1 MGIKFSTEKKS
12 IRKEGAIAYNLDKN
26 KVISNDSPFIST
38 ETFNMI
44 KNNDVVDTP
53 MSEQDGGN
61 NYPIELNNY
70 DDMILSEQQL
80 GGELFIK
87 SNVTD
92 SPTIISLEGI
102 TSVKSQ
108 QGGAAEEMQVISLD
122 GFSSSS
128 TSQKGGGDKFSHLGY
143 GSEPDEMLSD
153 DDKYNVISENVV
165 NASELSFELDER
177 PIGFNEHRDQ
187 ESPAKLND
195 EDLFSVS
202 LVDVANSK
210 PSRSRSRSRS
220 KKRGSSRSKNRRSSR
235 KRSKSRKSSKSK
247 RKKSSKKR
255 GKKKQ
260 RGGESSEAKY
270 HFSQTSEE
278 LLSSPQVGGA
288 YYDSSDA
295 SSDRSSDIDSDSQ
308 NFRIKGTRVIN

>member
-12 IRKEGAIAYNLDKN
+12 IRSEGAITYNLDQN

-44 KNNDVVDTP
+44 KNNDVIDTP

-61 NYPIELNNY
+61 HYPIELNNY
-70 DDMILSEQQL
+70 DDMILSDIQL
-80 GGELFIK
+80 GGELFVK

-92 SPTIISLEGI
+92 SPTLISLEGL

-108 QGGAAEEMQVISLD
+108 QGGADAEDIQVISLD

-128 TSQKGGGDKFSHLGY
+128 TSQKGGGDKFSNLGF
-143 GSEPDEMLSD
+143 GSAPDEMISD

-165 NASELSFELDER
+165 NTSELSFELDAR
-177 PIGFNEHRDQ
+177 PTGFNEHLDQ
-187 ESPAKLND
+187 DSPVRLND
-195 EDLFSVS
+195 EDLFAVS
-202 LVDVANSK
+202 LGDVANSK
-210 PSRSRSRSRS
+210 PSRNRS
-220 KKRGSSRSKNRRSSR
+220 KSRGSSR
-235 KRSKSRKSSKSK
+235 KRSKSRKSSRKRSKSRKSSRK
-247 RKKSSKKR
+247 RSKKR
-255 GKKKQ
+255 GKKPQ
-260 RGGESSEAKY
+260 RGGESSEAY

-295 SSDRSSDIDSDSQ
+295 SSDIDSDSDSDSQ

>member
-12 IRKEGAIAYNLDKN
+12 IRKEGAITYHLDKN

-61 NYPIELNNY
+61 NYPIELHNY
-70 DDMILSEQQL
+70 DDMILSENQL
-80 GGELFIK
+80 GGELFMK
-87 SNVTD
+87 SNIID

-108 QGGAAEEMQVISLD
+108 QGGGEAEEMQIISLD

-128 TSQKGGGDKFSHLGY
+128 TSQKGGGDRFSHLGY
-143 GSEPDEMLSD
+143 GAEPDEMLSD
-153 DDKYNVISENVV
+153 DDKFNVISENVV

-177 PIGFNEHRDQ
+177 PTGFNEHRDQ
-187 ESPAKLND
+187 ESPVKLND

-202 LVDVANSK
+202 FADIANSK
-210 PSRSRSRSRS
+210 PSRKRS
-220 KKRGSSRSKNRRSSR
+220 KKRGSSRSKTRRSSR
-235 KRSKSRKSSKSK
+235 KRSKSRKSSKNK